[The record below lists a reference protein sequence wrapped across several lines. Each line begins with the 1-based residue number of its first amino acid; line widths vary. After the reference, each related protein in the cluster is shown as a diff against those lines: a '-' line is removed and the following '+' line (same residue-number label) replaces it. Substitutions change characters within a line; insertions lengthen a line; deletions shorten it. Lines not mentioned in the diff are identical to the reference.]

1 MIESLAGNREK
12 CTPASG
18 PLMAAI
24 LLVAVPLAAPVGAQP
39 VTERTPNL
47 EGTWVTAPR
56 TLHFTFSHRFEIVG
70 GDVDVTD
77 IFGDG
82 KIVNYP
88 TFALSYGM
96 FGGASLGFRYSSN
109 STLAGGPNEWQP
121 YVKWSPHPVSGGRRL
136 SWSLMAAWNGAA
148 GSLDGELGA
157 QVRFGRLSLLG
168 AVRGFSD
175 AFDPASGTS
184 DAALA
189 LGGGALLRVTRHLSL
204 AADVS
209 DHVAGPEGDPAWSAA
224 IQIGIPYT
232 PHTLSLLATNVTSGT
247 LQGVSSGVP
256 GAVYW
261 GFEFTIPFSG
271 IARWGEVLDPYEA
284 EARLPAV
291 GRGGD
296 GRPVVEI
303 EVKGFAFGGDDLH
316 VPPGTTVRWVNHD
329 PVGHTVTPDAGDW
342 GSTLIGP
349 GEVFEHTF
357 SDPGKY
363 TYHCTPHP
371 FMKGRVV
378 VSADAGR
385 DDDAS
390 SEGR

>member
-1 MIESLAGNREK
+1 MIASFGHQPGRS
-12 CTPASG
+12 TPAPG
-18 PLMAAI
+18 LLAVAAVM
-24 LLVAVPLAAPVGAQP
+24 VAVPLGAQP

-47 EGTWVTAPR
+47 EGTWVTAPA

-88 TFALSYGM
+88 TFALTYGL
-96 FGGASLGFRYSSN
+96 FDGASLGFRYSSN

-121 YVKWSPHPVSGGRRL
+121 YVKWSPRPVSGGRRL
-136 SWSLMAAWNGAA
+136 SWSLTAAWNGAA
-148 GSLDGELGA
+148 ESFDGELGA
-157 QVRFGRLSLLG
+157 QARFGRLSLLG

-184 DAALA
+184 DGAVA
-189 LGGGALLRVTRHLSL
+189 LGGGALLRLTRHLSL

-209 DHVAGPEGDPAWSAA
+209 NLVAGPDGDPAWSAGL
-224 IQIGIPYT
+224 QIGIPYT

-247 LQGVSSGVP
+247 LQGASRGAP

-261 GFEFTIPFSG
+261 GFEFTVPFSG

-284 EARLPAV
+284 RARLPSV
-291 GRGGD
+291 GQGGD

-303 EVKGFAFGGDDLH
+303 EVKGFAYGGDDLH

-329 PVGHTVTPDAGDW
+329 PVGHTVTPDAGNW
-342 GSTLIGP
+342 GSALIGP

-357 SDPGKY
+357 SDPGEY
-363 TYHCTPHP
+363 SYHCTPHP
-371 FMKGRVV
+371 FMNGRVI

-385 DDDAS
+385 GEDAS
-390 SEGR
+390 PEER